1 MVFDADVRYSGVSI
15 GYTLS
20 QVLGSAFA
28 PPIATALY
36 AATKTSN
43 SIVAYLIA
51 VSGFRRCPASRR
63 LVPTPGQT
71 LGRNGRGDKPFI
83 GAAALYA
90 RGFADLGVLL
100 AKCLAVRER
109 RHTGGGD
116 LEV

>member
-1 MVFDADVRYSGVSI
+1 MAPAAGVTGSLFTMVFDADVRYSGVSI

-51 VSGFRRCPASRR
+51 VSGFRRCPASLR

-71 LGRNGRGDKPFI
+71 LWVGTY
-83 GAAALYA
+83 AATS
-90 RGFADLGVLL
+90 RS
-100 AKCLAVRER
+100 
-109 RHTGGGD
+109 
-116 LEV
+116 